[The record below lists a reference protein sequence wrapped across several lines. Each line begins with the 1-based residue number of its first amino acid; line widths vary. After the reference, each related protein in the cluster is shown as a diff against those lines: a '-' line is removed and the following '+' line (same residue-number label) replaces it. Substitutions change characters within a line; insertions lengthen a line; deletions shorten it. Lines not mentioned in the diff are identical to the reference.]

1 MPPNAATRCGPNRSC
16 RKPAT
21 TNQEPT
27 DRIAMVKTTDTWV
40 RFQPKSSP
48 NGATKTLQA

>member
-1 MPPNAATRCGPNRSC
+1 MPPNAATFCGPKRSC

-27 DRIAMVKTTDTWV
+27 ERMAMVKTTETSV
-40 RFQPKSSP
+40 RVHPKSAS

>member
-1 MPPNAATRCGPNRSC
+1 MPPNAATRRGPKRSC
-16 RKPAT
+16 RNPAT

-27 DRIAMVKTTDTWV
+27 DRMAMVKTTDTSV
-40 RFQPKSSP
+40 RVQPKRSS